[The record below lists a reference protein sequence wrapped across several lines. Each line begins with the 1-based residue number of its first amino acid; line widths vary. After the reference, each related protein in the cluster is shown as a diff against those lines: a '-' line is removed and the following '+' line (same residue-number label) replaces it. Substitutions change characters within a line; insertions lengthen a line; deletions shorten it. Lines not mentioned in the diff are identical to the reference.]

1 MKKILFIVGSERKAS
16 FNRQLAD
23 YTASILE
30 GKAEVEFLN
39 YGSLTFINQD
49 SEYPASEELVS
60 IRKKVDEA
68 DGLWIFSP
76 EYNYSY
82 PGLLKNLIDVLS
94 RPLVEN
100 DWSSGS
106 TIGGKKVT
114 VSAAAGDSAGANVIG
129 KLSELLGVVRAEFMD
144 SHKTGVAIGMDG
156 FMTNK
161 LTLSDEDKEKL
172 AKQAEA
178 FISFIG

>member
-1 MKKILFIVGSERKAS
+1 MKKILFIVGSERKES

-39 YGSLTFINQD
+39 YGDLPFINQD
-49 SEYPASEELVS
+49 LEYPASEELVR
-60 IRKKVDEA
+60 IRKSVDEA

-76 EYNYSY
+76 EYNSSY
-82 PGLLKNLIDVLS
+82 PGIIKNLIDTLS
-94 RPLVEN
+94 RPLVQN

-114 VSAAAGDSAGANVIG
+114 ISSATGNSAGAGVLG
-129 KLSELLGVVRAEFMD
+129 KLEELLVFVRTEFMD
-144 SHKTGVAIGMDG
+144 SHKTGVVIDGDG

-161 LTLSDEDKEKL
+161 LTISDEDKERI

-178 FISFIG
+178 FISFIS